1 MDEAGIGPAAAAELE
16 GSGISGA
23 DPPKEAFPAIVEVAP
38 NEAFGT
44 TATEV
49 ELSVPGTPACFSP
62 EEVMPTYP
70 AVPPNRSSSAS
81 HTQRRRSRNSVRCA
95 QPRSCT
101 MPSHTASDGA
111 ASASRRVR
119 AKRSSN
125 GCCSLML
132 FHCFQFFQTPLQ
144 HLPGLGQLA
153 ARGAFPERHQLRDL
167 RVIVSLYRV
176 QVEHRPIARR

>member
-62 EEVMPTYP
+62 EEVMPTILRYRP
-70 AVPPNRSSSAS
+70 TEVAVPAIPSAAAAATASGAPSRVLARCLPTPHRTVRPRHPAGCGRKGHLMDVVPSCCSIAFSSSK
-81 HTQRRRSRNSVRCA
+81 RRCSICRALANWLREVLSPNAINSA
-95 QPRSCT
+95 I
-101 MPSHTASDGA
+101 
-111 ASASRRVR
+111 SA
-119 AKRSSN
+119 
-125 GCCSLML
+125 
-132 FHCFQFFQTPLQ
+132 
-144 HLPGLGQLA
+144 
-153 ARGAFPERHQLRDL
+153 
-167 RVIVSLYRV
+167 
-176 QVEHRPIARR
+176 